1 MADSKEK
8 TLLGLFSGFYGTVD
22 GESNRRLKGCGL

>member
-8 TLLGLFSGFYGTVD
+8 LLGLFSGFYGTVD
-22 GESNRRLKGCGL
+22 GESYRRLKRCGL

>member
-1 MADSKEK
+1 MADSKER
-8 TLLGLFSGFYGTVD
+8 LFSGFYGTVD